1 MNRQGIKNLKNI
13 VSIFTLIALLL
24 TLAFGGYR
32 TGNVEAAGKKSIIL
46 NKKSAVLTVGQTITI
61 KVKGVKGL
69 KSKAVIYKSSN
80 SKVASVS
87 KNGKVTAKKAGS
99 ATIVVISKQNKQ
111 VKAKVII
118 KVKAKKI
125 KKQQDYNSYLTEKK
139 VRESL
144 NIPNDA
150 DIKIEY
156 GEPYYWEAAN
166 VNLVHVDVYGK
177 GKYNG
182 YYASAQFTEKGKAAR
197 QFILWGKGRIR

>member
-87 KNGKVTAKKAGS
+87 KTGKVTAKKAGS
-99 ATIVVISKQNKQ
+99 ATIVVISKQNKK
-111 VKAKVII
+111 VKAKVLI

-125 KKQQDYNSYLTEKK
+125 KKVFTDRGFKPYSDSPTNQQ
-139 VRESL
+139 
-144 NIPNDA
+144 
-150 DIKIEY
+150 
-156 GEPYYWEAAN
+156 
-166 VNLVHVDVYGK
+166 
-177 GKYNG
+177 
-182 YYASAQFTEKGKAAR
+182 F
-197 QFILWGKGRIR
+197 FILEDEFADKLREQVFFETSKRLDESHIVARFCANWCTTDEMVDKLAAIVDEVM